1 MPRRRALRPAA
12 GVVVATALV
21 LTVGLVSTAAEG
33 AGADKPPKVK
43 LFHGKKV
50 APKHYRGDAR
60 NLPQLAPGTLE
71 EFERPDEPIGFGGGK
86 TAPAAAPVEAPQ
98 TQIPAPS
105 TSFRGLDFSN
115 WGAGWPPDPVGDV
128 GPNHFIEAV
137 NTSIGIYTKAGTQ
150 VAAFTFDS
158 LWSAAGRHRL
168 RQRQR
173 RRPHRRLRPDGRP
186 VDRRRLRLH
195 RQRLDGAVLRVHRR
209 LPDEP
214 PGRGRLVPVPDPDRR
229 REPPLVRR
237 LPEDGHLAGR
247 PLHDRQHVQL
257 DLPGVRGWAFNTSD
271 LESGAAVRYVVVDLN
286 LSTYF
291 SLLPSNM
298 RGASPPAGRPNF
310 FVSESQ
316 TAYAFNVFKF
326 HVDYSGSGSTF
337 TGPTNVTHT
346 MYTAGTTTVPSP
358 ANTLDLLYERLMMQ
372 AQYRNLG
379 GTESLWVNHTV
390 RTSASGPDGIQW
402 AQINVTGGTVAT
414 TPVQQQIYG
423 NVGNDGLYR
432 WMGSLA
438 VDKDGNMAL
447 GYSASSSSVNPDI
460 RYAGRLATDPLNTLP
475 QGETSMLQGVTRG
488 SQSGNCG
495 GGICHRWGDYSAMSI
510 DPDGCTFWYVN
521 EYYETTGLNW
531 QTRIGSFKF
540 PGCSTADTNPPTAST
555 ESATT
560 DQGIAVPITLQGS
573 DLEACEPTFSVL
585 SAPANGTLSP
595 ITNNACTPGSPN
607 TDSAS
612 IIYTPNSGFSGADA
626 FTYKVNDGTNDS
638 AAATVSITVN
648 ATATG
653 YDQAVL
659 ADSPAAYWRLG
670 ESSGTSAADASGSGN
685 AGTYQNAPTLGA
697 PGLISGTNT
706 SVLFDG
712 ADDRVL
718 APDSTS
724 LSPTGAVSVEAWA
737 RAASLAPSSGGYRTI
752 VLKSGSYWLR
762 VDNAGGVQ
770 RARFYI
776 RDAGTYYGVTAA
788 GVTIATGTTYHL
800 VGTYDGTTLRIYV
813 NGVEMGSAAHTGA
826 VDDTTAALLISNPPG
841 STWDGRLDEVA
852 VYGQALSA
860 TRVQAHFDAG
870 GPPPADYPS
879 LVLADSP
886 AAYWRLG
893 ESSGTSAADAS
904 GSGNAGTYQN
914 APTLGAPGLISG
926 TNTSVLFDGA
936 DDRVLAPDSTSLS
949 PTGAVSVE
957 AWARGASFASSSGG
971 YRTIVLKSGSYW
983 LRVDNAGGVQRARF
997 YIRDAGTYYGVT
1009 AAGVTIATGTT
1020 YHLVGTYDGTTLR
1033 IYVNGVE
1040 MGSAAHTGAVDDTT
1054 AALLISNPPGSTW
1067 DGRLDEVA
1075 VYPTA
1080 LSSTAIQQHYSQGLV
1095 G

>member
-1 MPRRRALRPAA
+1 MGEGPTPRRRALRPAA

-50 APKHYRGDAR
+50 APKHYRGDVR

-105 TSFRGLDFSN
+105 TSFKGLDFSN

-158 LWSAAGRHRL
+158 LWSAAGSGTACDSDNGGDPTVVYDPMADRWIVADFAFTGNGSTGPYYECIAVSRTSDPVAGGWYLYPIRTDDASH
-168 RQRQR
+168 
-173 RRPHRRLRPDGRP
+173 PWFADYPKMGIWPDG
-186 VDRRRLRLH
+186 LYMTANMFSSTF
-195 RQRLDGAVLRVHRR
+195 Q
-209 LPDEP
+209 E
-214 PGRGRLVPVPDPDRR
+214 
-229 REPPLVRR
+229 
-237 LPEDGHLAGR
+237 
-247 PLHDRQHVQL
+247 
-257 DLPGVRGWAFNTSD
+257 VRGWAFNTSD

-286 LSTYF
+286 SSTYF

-337 TGPTNVTHT
+337 TGPTNVTQT
-346 MYTAGTTTVPSP
+346 TYTAGTTTVPSP
-358 ANTLDLLYERLMMQ
+358 ANTLDSLYERLMMQ

-540 PGCSTADTNPPTAST
+540 PGCTTADTNPPTAST

-573 DLEACEPTFSVL
+573 DVGGVRADLLDRQRPRPTGR
-585 SAPANGTLSP
+585 SARSRTTRAPRAARTPTRPRSP
-595 ITNNACTPGSPN
+595 TRRTA
-607 TDSAS
+607 
-612 IIYTPNSGFSGADA
+612 
-626 FTYKVNDGTNDS
+626 DS
-638 AAATVSITVN
+638 AAPTRSRTRST
-648 ATATG
+648 TARTTARRRPSRSRSTPRPPS

-670 ESSGTSAADASGSGN
+670 EASGSS
-685 AGTYQNAPTLGA
+685 AGRCERERERGHA
-697 PGLISGTNT
+697 I
-706 SVLFDG
+706 
-712 ADDRVL
+712 R
-718 APDSTS
+718 
-724 LSPTGAVSVEAWA
+724 TGRRSA
-737 RAASLAPSSGGYRTI
+737 R
-752 VLKSGSYWLR
+752 
-762 VDNAGGVQ
+762 
-770 RARFYI
+770 
-776 RDAGTYYGVTAA
+776 
-788 GVTIATGTTYHL
+788 
-800 VGTYDGTTLRIYV
+800 
-813 NGVEMGSAAHTGA
+813 
-826 VDDTTAALLISNPPG
+826 
-841 STWDGRLDEVA
+841 
-852 VYGQALSA
+852 
-860 TRVQAHFDAG
+860 
-870 GPPPADYPS
+870 PA
-879 LVLADSP
+879 
-886 AAYWRLG
+886 
-893 ESSGTSAADAS
+893 
-904 GSGNAGTYQN
+904 
-914 APTLGAPGLISG
+914 
-926 TNTSVLFDGA
+926 
-936 DDRVLAPDSTSLS
+936 
-949 PTGAVSVE
+949 
-957 AWARGASFASSSGG
+957 
-971 YRTIVLKSGSYW
+971 
-983 LRVDNAGGVQRARF
+983 
-997 YIRDAGTYYGVT
+997 
-1009 AAGVTIATGTT
+1009 
-1020 YHLVGTYDGTTLR
+1020 
-1033 IYVNGVE
+1033 
-1040 MGSAAHTGAVDDTT
+1040 
-1054 AALLISNPPGSTW
+1054 
-1067 DGRLDEVA
+1067 
-1075 VYPTA
+1075 
-1080 LSSTAIQQHYSQGLV
+1080 
-1095 G
+1095 